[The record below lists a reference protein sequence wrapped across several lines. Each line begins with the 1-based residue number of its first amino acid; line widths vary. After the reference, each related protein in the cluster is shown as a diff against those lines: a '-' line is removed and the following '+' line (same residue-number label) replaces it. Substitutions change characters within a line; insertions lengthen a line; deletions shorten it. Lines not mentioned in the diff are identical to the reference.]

1 MEQEK
6 DKESLVKKIIIGI
19 IIIGA
24 IAIIGIIANNN
35 KKVELAEKNG
45 IENQIQN
52 MVETE
57 IYWKMK
63 QQYDFKNIKTTFTT
77 VERKEDILTVYA
89 VVDLIDNY
97 NEKYTAK
104 YNGKFGE
111 LQYNDKNKVT
121 QIENNLTTP
130 IKSK

>member
-6 DKESLVKKIIIGI
+6 KKESLVIIGI

-35 KKVELAEKNG
+35 KEVELAEKNS
-45 IENQIQN
+45 IEYQIQN

-97 NEKYTAK
+97 NEKYI
-104 YNGKFGE
+104 F
-111 LQYNDKNKVT
+111 
-121 QIENNLTTP
+121 
-130 IKSK
+130 SKQ